1 MSTTQR
7 TEDRFGRRVTNL
19 RVSLTQSC
27 DQDCLYCHEEGQWSR
42 FSSGEMSTEDVV
54 ELVEVAKDRGVE
66 KVKLTG
72 GEPLLRPDLEE
83 IVERVSP
90 GLRDVSM
97 TTNGTLLA
105 DRAEDLA
112 EAGLD
117 RVNVSLDSLDP
128 DVYRLVTGGEVEDAV
143 AGIEAAVEADL
154 YPVKVNVVALRGVN
168 DGDGFE
174 GMVEFAKE
182 RDVIVQLIELL
193 DTGEDYFEQY
203 HHDLEDV
210 EASLR
215 ERAERVERREM
226 HNRAKYF
233 FDGAEVEVVRPVE
246 NADFCSNCTRLRVTS
261 DGKFKPCLMREDNL
275 VDVDEDVEAAFLEAV
290 SRRSPYHC

>member
-7 TEDRFGRRVTNL
+7 AEDSYGRQVTNL

-42 FSSGEMSTEDVV
+42 FSRGEMSTEDVV

-83 IVERVSP
+83 IVERISP

-105 DRAEDLA
+105 DRAGDLA
-112 EAGLD
+112 AAGLD

-128 DVYRLVTGGEVEDAV
+128 DVYRLVTGGEVEEAV

-168 DGDGFE
+168 DGDDFQE
-174 GMVEFAKE
+174 MVEFAKE

-203 HHDLEDV
+203 HHDLEDI
-210 EASLR
+210 EASLD
-215 ERAERVERREM
+215 ERADRVERREM

-246 NADFCSNCTRLRVTS
+246 NADFCRNCTRLRVTS